1 MESWIVLILGVASL
15 LQIMF
20 LPGLLLLLLT
30 GTQGGVVR
38 TTLVSFALSLVVNF
52 YLTAVL
58 VFLGL
63 FTGAML
69 YLVFAAE
76 LLSLLYLT
84 RAELNEP
91 LPALFNAVR
100 AGYREHKKLIAGR
113 HAKVEVALALL
124 SLATLG
130 LFLYNYLSG
139 LGSIFDHGDDVISW
153 NRWAVDWYQGYFP
166 RRTWNY
172 PQLLPAN
179 WSLSYVF
186 LQESRLQF
194 FAKSMCPVFSLFL
207 VLALYDLW
215 VRKRDF
221 SYLCAIPVTAALL
234 MGLTGGSMNKGYADV
249 PVAFMAFMSVYVL
262 LVAEDGAAFANRK
275 SIVIG
280 SICCAGAALT
290 KQAGLYLVGIY
301 PLLCYLLVKG
311 SFRKAGGFV
320 KALKIA
326 AVYLLLFVLTAPWY
340 GYTASKIAAGR
351 EDSEIRYVTHDIYL
365 GRSIW
370 GRLVDFCAKIKSHT
384 DALLGSSSFI
394 HLSDFAFIAVLTCL
408 AGICALLVYFTLQS
422 LHDTLCRYLVALI
435 VVPYFFLWVNYFSY
449 DFRNLTLVFPF
460 LGLVVGNGMYRFMK
474 DGQSV

>member
-1 MESWIVLILGVASL
+1 VLILGIASL

-20 LPGLLLLLLT
+20 LPGLLVLLLT
-30 GTQGGVVR
+30 GTSGGVVR
-38 TTLVSFALSLVVNF
+38 TTLVSFALSMVINF

-58 VFLGL
+58 VSLGQ
-63 FTGAML
+63 FTSSSM
-69 YLVFAAE
+69 YLIFAAE
-76 LLSLLYLT
+76 MLSLIFLA
-84 RAELNEP
+84 RVELNRP
-91 LPALFNAVR
+91 LPALINAVR
-100 AGYREHKKLIAGR
+100 ARFREHKNLITCR
-113 HAKVEVALALL
+113 YTKVESALALL
-124 SLATLG
+124 SLATLE

-153 NRWAVDWYQGYFP
+153 NRWAVDWYKGYFP
-166 RRTWNY
+166 RMTWNY

-179 WSLSYVF
+179 WSISYVF
-186 LQESRLQF
+186 LNESRLQF
-194 FAKSMCPVFSLFL
+194 FAKSICPVFSLFM

-221 SYLCAIPVTAALL
+221 SYLCAIPVTAALC
-234 MGLTGGSMNKGYADV
+234 MALTGGSMNKGYADV

-262 LVAEDGAAFANRK
+262 LAAGDGEVSDNNK

-290 KQAGLYLVGIY
+290 KQAGLYVVGIY

-311 SFRKAGGFV
+311 SFRNAGSFG

-326 AVYLLLFVLTAPWY
+326 SIYLLLFVLTAPWY
-340 GYTASKIAAGR
+340 LYTASKIAAGR

-370 GRLVDFCAKIKSHT
+370 GRLIDFGAKIKVNM
-384 DALLGSSSFI
+384 DALLGSWSLQHMSG
-394 HLSDFAFIAVLTCL
+394 FAFVAVIACL
-408 AGICALLVYFTLQS
+408 AVICALLVYFTLQS
-422 LHDTLCRYLVALI
+422 LHDTLCRYLVALL
-435 VVPYFFLWVNYFSY
+435 VVPYFCLWIKYFSY

-460 LGLVVGNGMYRFMK
+460 IGLVVGNGMYRRIK
-474 DGQSV
+474 ACQSV